1 MAGRNVWFNR
11 EDLRLYK
18 DAGDDA
24 AGSVTFSVPEG
35 SFITKITGL
44 SNILTPSDGSEA
56 GSTWQGTPVRTI
68 TFTHNGGGTATLN
81 KVTVTVD
88 EVEVKVTSAGYATF
102 CSAAAL
108 DFTGVESIAA
118 YTATVSGTEINFTR
132 INKVAA
138 GTGVLLRSTNGEAVT
153 ATVPVLKG
161 SADDATGNVLVGT
174 LTTIDALATEGE
186 ASVTNYILNNGANG
200 VGFYQAAGQKV
211 GAGKAYLSVTGTGSA
226 KSFTINL
233 DGTGIGEVQ
242 GETFKA
248 AGSEAIYDI
257 TGRQLNSKPAKGLY
271 IVNGKKYIK

>member
-1 MAGRNVWFNR
+1 M
-11 EDLRLYK
+11 
-18 DAGDDA
+18 
-24 AGSVTFSVPEG
+24 
-35 SFITKITGL
+35 
-44 SNILTPSDGSEA
+44 
-56 GSTWQGTPVRTI
+56 
-68 TFTHNGGGTATLN
+68 N

-88 EVEVKVTSAGYATF
+88 EVEVKVTAAGYATF

-138 GTGVLLRSTNGEAVT
+138 QTGVLLRSTNGEAVT
-153 ATVPVLKG
+153 ATVSVLTG

-186 ASVTNYILNNGANG
+186 GVTNYILNNGANG
-200 VGFYQAAGQKV
+200 VGFYQAADQKV

-233 DGTGIGEVQ
+233 DGTGISEVQ

-248 AGSEAIYDI
+248 AGSETIYDI
-257 TGRQLNSKPAKGLY
+257 TGRQLNTKPTKGLY
-271 IVNGKKYIK
+271 IVNEKKYIK